1 MAYGY
6 FQGLMDEV
14 RIYSRA
20 LSAAEAT
27 LTLTAGRDRTREGVG
42 GLSLW
47 FRGAATNAAER
58 MYVVLC
64 TT

>member
-1 MAYGY
+1 
-6 FQGLMDEV
+6 MDEV

-47 FRGAATNAAER
+47 FRGVATNAAER
-58 MYVVLC
+58 MYGVLC